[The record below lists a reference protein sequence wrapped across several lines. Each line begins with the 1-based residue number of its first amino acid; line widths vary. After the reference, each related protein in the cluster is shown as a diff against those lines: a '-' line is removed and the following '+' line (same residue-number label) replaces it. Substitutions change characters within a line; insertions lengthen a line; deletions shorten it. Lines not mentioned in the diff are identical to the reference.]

1 MAIGQAITQVA
12 VSMKDVLRE
21 MKELKPTSA
30 KPKDEDSEE
39 ASVKDYSGP
48 HNSDDSC
55 GGDLGND
62 FSPEEMKIAQ
72 LAIGVVSETLVV
84 IKELIRF
91 ITSFNKQENPDNGND
106 FVNLLERLLKLCQ
119 EIGPTELFVVELFG
133 QIQTFW
139 FLHVFV
145 FHWEFTDK
153 LIEEELSADQKDAFK
168 DFVRKVGEG
177 KKANREARE
186 ARKKA
191 LAEMSEKTKTAF
203 QNMKFYKFYPV
214 PTPDVSNFKALGFQM
229 PYFAHVS
236 LILAPDRSKLSK
248 RHGATSMGQYR
259 EMGYLPQA
267 MVNYLALLGWG
278 DGTENEFLSLEKLA
292 NTFLIF
298 FIFVQFTNLWWMNG
312 QHLRS
317 FSLEE
322 LTKLIGQHWKS
333 TGILAESE
341 GMFVEEAV
349 QLLKDGIDL
358 ITDSDKALSNL
369 LSYPLYA
376 TLAR

>member
-1 MAIGQAITQVA
+1 M
-12 VSMKDVLRE
+12 
-21 MKELKPTSA
+21 
-30 KPKDEDSEE
+30 
-39 ASVKDYSGP
+39 Y
-48 HNSDDSC
+48 
-55 GGDLGND
+55 
-62 FSPEEMKIAQ
+62 
-72 LAIGVVSETLVV
+72 
-84 IKELIRF
+84 
-91 ITSFNKQENPDNGND
+91 
-106 FVNLLERLLKLCQ
+106 
-119 EIGPTELFVVELFG
+119 
-133 QIQTFW
+133 
-139 FLHVFV
+139 
-145 FHWEFTDK
+145 EFTDK

-168 DFVRKVGEG
+168 DFVRKKVGEG

-214 PTPDVSNFKALGFQM
+214 PTPDSPDVSNFKALGFQM

-278 DGTENEFLSLEKLA
+278 DGTENEFLSLEKL
-292 NTFLIF
+292 
-298 FIFVQFTNLWWMNG
+298 
-312 QHLRS
+312 
-317 FSLEE
+317 E

-369 LSYPLYA
+369 LCYPLYA